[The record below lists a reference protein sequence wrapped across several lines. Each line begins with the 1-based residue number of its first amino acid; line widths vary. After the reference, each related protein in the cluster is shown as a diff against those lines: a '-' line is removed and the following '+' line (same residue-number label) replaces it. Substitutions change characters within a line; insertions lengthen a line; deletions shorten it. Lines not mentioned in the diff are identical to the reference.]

1 MEYSTQ
7 EWILFSRLANAPMVY
22 MLQVNG
28 LMMDIHT
35 TPLGLQQLAC
45 VRGLVPFLQNTGKHS
60 IKPDLEK
67 RGG

>member
-7 EWILFSRLANAPMVY
+7 EWILPSHLANTPMVY

-28 LMMDIHT
+28 LKMDIHT

-45 VRGLVPFLQNTGKHS
+45 ERDLVPFPRNTGKHW